1 METVCQ
7 AACAFPFWEAVS
19 MPVDISFQV
28 GKYLIKSM
36 ILFERSGKGLRNW
49 ISLGWTREVGSSTHS
64 QLGEGEILEF
74 FKFFVFKASFAL
86 WNISKSL
93 PIVVKLHLGF
103 RITSFL
109 NLKVKL
115 CIFNFDS
122 E

>member
-19 MPVDISFQV
+19 MPVDISLQV

-64 QLGEGEILEF
+64 QLGEGEVLEF
-74 FKFFVFKASFAL
+74 FKFFFLKLLLHSGIFPKVFL
-86 WNISKSL
+86 L
-93 PIVVKLHLGF
+93 L
-103 RITSFL
+103 L
-109 NLKVKL
+109 NSIWDLELRV
-115 CIFNFDS
+115 F
-122 E
+122 